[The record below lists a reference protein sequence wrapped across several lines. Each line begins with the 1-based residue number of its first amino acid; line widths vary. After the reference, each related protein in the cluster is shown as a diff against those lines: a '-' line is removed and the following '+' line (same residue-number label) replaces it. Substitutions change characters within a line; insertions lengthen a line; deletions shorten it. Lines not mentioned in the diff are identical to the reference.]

1 MIIVYTG
8 NGKGK
13 TTAALGLALRSIGY
27 GKRVVLIQ
35 FMKGRET
42 GEILAAKKILGL
54 EIYQFGRKDFVDPK
68 NPKKEDLDLASK
80 GLEFAKKTAKKKP
93 DILIL
98 DEINV
103 AVKFGLL
110 KLEDVLKLIGATPKN
125 TTLVLTGRYAPKEII
140 RKADIVTEMAE
151 IKHHFKKSAKA
162 IKGIDY

>member
-27 GKRVVLIQ
+27 GKRVVLVQ
-35 FMKGRET
+35 FMKGREN
-42 GEILAAKKILGL
+42 GEILAAKKIPGL

-68 NPKKEDLDLASK
+68 KPKKEDLDLAK
-80 GLEFAKKTAKKKP
+80 MGLEFAKKTAKKKP
-93 DILIL
+93 DVLIL

-110 KLEDVLKLIGATPKN
+110 KLEDVLKLINATPKN

-151 IKHHFKKSAKA
+151 IKHHFKKGAKA

>member
-27 GKRVVLIQ
+27 GKKIVLIQ

-42 GEILAAKKILGL
+42 GEILAARKIPGF
-54 EIYQFGRKDFVDPK
+54 EIYKFGRKGFVDLKKPE
-68 NPKKEDLDLASK
+68 KEDMNLANK
-80 GLEFAKKTAKKKP
+80 ALEFAKKTAKKKP
-93 DILIL
+93 DVLIL

-110 KLEDVLKLIGATPKN
+110 KLRDVLKLIGATPKN

-151 IKHHFKKSAKA
+151 IKHHFKKGVKA